1 MKIGDTHVHSLFST
15 DSSTEMEEM
24 VKKAVEEGLPH
35 ICFTDH
41 IDYDYPVEGVKFDFN
56 MDEYFASIRGLKE
69 KYSEKILVLAG
80 IELGMQEHLV
90 DRYEELL
97 KKYPFDFVIGS
108 QHLVDGSDPYYPS
121 TFDGRTD
128 AQIYRDY
135 FEETLRDVKAFR
147 GFDSL
152 GHLDYIVRYGRFKTH
167 SYTYSAYS
175 DVIDEILKILV
186 RRNKALEINT
196 AGLRKQLGFP
206 NPSPDVLRRYREL
219 GGTLITVG
227 SDSHKP
233 YSIGFGFEEAGELL
247 KSCGFTHY
255 AYYVNRKPVFVKL

>member
-41 IDYDYPVEGVKFDFN
+41 IDYDYPVEGVEFDFN
-56 MDEYFASIRGLKE
+56 MDDYFASIRKLRE
-69 KYSEKILVLAG
+69 KYREKILVLAG

-135 FEETLRDVKAFR
+135 FEEMLKDVRAFR

-167 SYTYSAYS
+167 SYSYPAYS

-186 RRNKALEINT
+186 RRKQGSGNQYGRTEEAAGISESLPGCPEEIPGTGRNPDH
-196 AGLRKQLGFP
+196 GGIGFP
-206 NPSPDVLRRYREL
+206 Q
-219 GGTLITVG
+219 TVQ
-227 SDSHKP
+227 HR
-233 YSIGFGFEEAGELL
+233 FRL
-247 KSCGFTHY
+247 
-255 AYYVNRKPVFVKL
+255 